1 MATVVNFEELNPG
14 AKFDFET
21 DKKGKSLSW
30 VKVRAYS
37 NDILGQI
44 RNECVKTEVEY
55 KAAKKYGQLQRIEYQ
70 KTEDEKMKQLLWD
83 YIIMDWGGFVDTSG
97 AVIPCTKENKTK
109 FMSQWPAFSAF
120 VDKCLER
127 LTPDVNEAI
136 AESEKN

>member
-14 AKFDFET
+14 AKFDFEV
-21 DKKGKSLSW
+21 DKKGKTVSW
-30 VKVRAYS
+30 IKVRAYS
-37 NDILGQI
+37 NEILTQI

-55 KAAKKYGQLQRIEYQ
+55 KTAKKYGQLQRIEFQ
-70 KTEDEKMKQLLWD
+70 KTEDDKMKHLLWD
-83 YIIMDWGGFVDTSG
+83 YVIMAWDGFVDSSG
-97 AVIPCTKENKTK
+97 SVIQCNTDNKIR
-109 FMSQWPAFSAF
+109 FMSQWPAFSTF